1 MNDELMVEAANNN
14 HVKLSEAQLIHNE
27 FGAPLEECYKLAVKF
42 YKEKEKSGDMI
53 VSYHDRVKLMALN
66 KQIRNGPYADSSETA
81 GWFDVFGNDITKAWR
96 DLGQR
101 SRDDSMASF
110 VFLMDRVCPPFKNF
124 IADHVAPAPE
134 KSVQLRQLDL
144 TQQPEQTLNWEVFET
159 QKKQIQE
166 ALNAQTYHQ
175 FSAYAQQQFPGQPE
189 QQAALIRELQEQ
201 HYQQYMS
208 QVYAQQA
215 EAAVPQSERRPPATA
230 AELDEEQRAHDDDSD
245 VSDEEPGDDLPSN
258 PEIAPASLWNRK
270 DIVQFKNTIKKEG
283 SEGIIK
289 VGHGETVTV
298 RVPTHEDGTCLFW
311 EFATDYY
318 DIGFGV
324 YFEWTIADSNQ
335 VSIHVSESDDE
346 EDYDEAAA
354 EGVEA
359 GASPPAPGGNPAVG
373 DVESGGPQRR
383 IRDPSKPKQD
393 EIIPVYR
400 RDCHEEVYAGSHSYP
415 GRGVYLLK
423 FDNSYS
429 LWRSKTLY
437 YRVYYSK

>member
-1 MNDELMVEAANNN
+1 MM
-14 HVKLSEAQLIHNE
+14 
-27 FGAPLEECYKLAVKF
+27 
-42 YKEKEKSGDMI
+42 GD
-53 VSYHDRVKLMALN
+53 VRGGDPVPVR
-66 KQIRNGPYADSSETA
+66 
-81 GWFDVFGNDITKAWR
+81 
-96 DLGQR
+96 LGI
-101 SRDDSMASF
+101 
-110 VFLMDRVCPPFKNF
+110 K
-124 IADHVAPAPE
+124 H
-134 KSVQLRQLDL
+134 
-144 TQQPEQTLNWEVFET
+144 TQ
-159 QKKQIQE
+159 
-166 ALNAQTYHQ
+166 
-175 FSAYAQQQFPGQPE
+175 S
-189 QQAALIRELQEQ
+189 ALIRQLQEQ

-208 QVYAQQA
+208 QVLVPLPQVAPLQVYAQQA
-215 EAAVPQSERRPPATA
+215 EAAVPESERRATVNA
-230 AELDEEQRAHDDDSD
+230 NELDEEQRAHDDDSD

-270 DIVQFKNTIKKEG
+270 DIVEFKNTIKKEG

-335 VSIHVSESDDE
+335 VSIHVSESDE
-346 EDYDEAAA
+346 EDEYDETAG
-354 EGVEA
+354 EGVEG
-359 GASPPAPGGNPAVG
+359 GAPHVPGGNAAVG
-373 DVESGGPQRR
+373 DVESGGPHRR
-383 IRDPSKPKQD
+383 ARDPSKPKQD

>member
-1 MNDELMVEAANNN
+1 MEDGLAVEAANNN
-14 HVKLSEAQLIHNE
+14 HVKLSEAQLVHSE
-27 FGAPLEECYKLAVKF
+27 FGAPLDECYRLAIKF
-42 YKEKEKSGDMI
+42 YKEKEKAGNLSI
-53 VSYHDRVKLMALN
+53 SYDDRVMLMALS
-66 KQIRNGPYADSSETA
+66 KQVRLGPFADNSDSA
-81 GWFDVFGNDITKAWR
+81 GFFDLLGNDIAKAWR

-110 VFLMDRVCPPFKNF
+110 IFLMDRVCPPFKNF
-124 IADHVAPAPE
+124 IADHLEPTAE
-134 KSVQLRQLDL
+134 SSELRQLDASAP
-144 TQQPEQTLNWEVFET
+144 QEHHVNWEVFEA

-166 ALNAQTYHQ
+166 ALNAQTFHQ

-189 QQAALIRELQEQ
+189 QQSALIRQLQEQ

-215 EAAVPQSERRPPATA
+215 EAAVPESERRGPQSA
-230 AELDEEQRAHDDDSD
+230 AELAEDQRAQDDDSD

-270 DIVQFKNTIKKEG
+270 DIVEFKNTIKKEG

-298 RVPTHEDGTCLFW
+298 RVPTHEEGTCLFW

-335 VSIHVSESDDE
+335 VSIHVSESDE
-346 EDYDEAAA
+346 EDEYDETNG
-354 EGVEA
+354 EGGE
-359 GASPPAPGGNPAVG
+359 GETPAIPGNPAVG
-373 DVESGGPQRR
+373 DVESGGGPHRR
-383 IRDPSKPKQD
+383 IRDPNKPRQD

>member
-1 MNDELMVEAANNN
+1 
-14 HVKLSEAQLIHNE
+14 
-27 FGAPLEECYKLAVKF
+27 
-42 YKEKEKSGDMI
+42 
-53 VSYHDRVKLMALN
+53 MA
-66 KQIRNGPYADSSETA
+66 ID
-81 GWFDVFGNDITKAWR
+81 
-96 DLGQR
+96 
-101 SRDDSMASF
+101 
-110 VFLMDRVCPPFKNF
+110 PF
-124 IADHVAPAPE
+124 
-134 KSVQLRQLDL
+134 
-144 TQQPEQTLNWEVFET
+144 T
-159 QKKQIQE
+159 
-166 ALNAQTYHQ
+166 
-175 FSAYAQQQFPGQPE
+175 SA
-189 QQAALIRELQEQ
+189 
-201 HYQQYMS
+201 
-208 QVYAQQA
+208 
-215 EAAVPQSERRPPATA
+215 
-230 AELDEEQRAHDDDSD
+230 
-245 VSDEEPGDDLPSN
+245 N

-270 DIVQFKNTIKKEG
+270 DIVEFKNTIKKEG

-346 EDYDEAAA
+346 DEYDEATA

-359 GASPPAPGGNPAVG
+359 GAPPPAPAVG